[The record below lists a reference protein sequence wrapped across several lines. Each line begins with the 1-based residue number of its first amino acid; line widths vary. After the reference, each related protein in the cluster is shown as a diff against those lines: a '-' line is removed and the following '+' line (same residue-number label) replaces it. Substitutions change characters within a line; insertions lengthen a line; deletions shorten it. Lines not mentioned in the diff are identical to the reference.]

1 MKGIVELGWILGG
14 IVIGGITLI
23 NGVFRI
29 IKGWVY
35 KTKQNDV

>member
-1 MKGIVELGWILGG
+1 MKGIIELGW

-35 KTKQNDV
+35 KTKENDV